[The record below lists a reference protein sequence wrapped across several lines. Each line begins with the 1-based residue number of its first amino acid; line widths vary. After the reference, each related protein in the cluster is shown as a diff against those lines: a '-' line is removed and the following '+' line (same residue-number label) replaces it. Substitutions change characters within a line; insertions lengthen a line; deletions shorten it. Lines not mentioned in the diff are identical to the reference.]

1 MRKRAQ
7 AEALLP
13 FPLALAC
20 LAAGAGAPADV
31 GAQLRPSYDYGQ
43 WVSPA
48 FEGWVEN
55 EDGTIDILFGYMNRN
70 WLEELHVP
78 VGPENRFLGSEADLG
93 QPTRFL
99 PRRNR
104 FVFKVRAP
112 EGLTED
118 DEIVWELTTRG
129 ETQRAYASIKPDFRL
144 DNVAIMSETGS
155 LGAGTSD
162 AETRANIPPSIRLEG
177 EAERTARV
185 GEPVELVAVVTDDGV
200 PERSERADGPPKD
213 ATPEELLA
221 RALRRPI
228 RVTVAK
234 SNALHFTWFPY
245 RGGGAVELDPPQ
257 VKPWEDTRPFQ
268 NSPWSPMWVAPVV
281 PEDGRWAAT
290 ATFFEP
296 GEYVLRGRA
305 DDGGL
310 YADVEVRV
318 RVEPPDVE

>member
-1 MRKRAQ
+1 MRKRAR
-7 AEALLP
+7 AGGLPP

-20 LAAGAGAPADV
+20 LAAGAGAPAEA
-31 GAQLRPSYDYGQ
+31 GAQLRPSYDHGQ

-48 FEGWVEN
+48 FEGWIEN
-55 EDGTIDILFGYMNRN
+55 GDGTIDILFGYMNRN

-78 VGPENRFLGSEADLG
+78 VGPENRFLGGEADLG

-104 FVFKVRAP
+104 FVFRVRAP
-112 EGLTED
+112 EGLAED

-129 ETQRAYASIKPDFRL
+129 ETQRAYASIKPDFKL

-200 PERSERADGPPKD
+200 PERSERADGPPED

-221 RALRRPI
+221 RALRPPI

-245 RGGGAVELDPPQ
+245 RGGGAVEVDPPQ

-268 NSPWSPMWVAPVV
+268 NSPWSPRWVAPAV
-281 PEDGRWAAT
+281 PEDGRWTAT
-290 ATFFEP
+290 ATFLEP

>member
-1 MRKRAQ
+1 MTARHQTGGRVAF
-7 AEALLP
+7 A
-13 FPLALAC
+13 LALAC
-20 LAAGAGAPADV
+20 LAAGGGAE
-31 GAQLRPSYDYGQ
+31 AQLRPSYDYGQ

-78 VGPENRFLGSEADLG
+78 VGPENRFLGGAEDLG

-112 EGLTED
+112 EGLAED

-129 ETQRAYASIKPDFRL
+129 ETQRAYASIKPDFKL

-162 AETRANIPPSIRLEG
+162 AETRANIPPAIHLEG
-177 EAERTARV
+177 EAERMARV
-185 GEPVELVAVVTDDGV
+185 GQPVELVAVVTDDGV
-200 PERSERADGPPKD
+200 PERSERANGPPED

-221 RALRRPI
+221 RALRRPVRI
-228 RVTVAK
+228 TVGK
-234 SNALHFTWFPY
+234 SNALHMTWFAY
-245 RGGGAVELDPPQ
+245 RGGGAVEIDPPQ

-268 NSPWSPMWVAPVV
+268 NSPWSPMWVAPAV
-281 PEDGRWAAT
+281 PEDGRWVAT
-290 ATFFEP
+290 ATFLEP

-318 RVEPPDVE
+318 RVAPPDVE

>member
-1 MRKRAQ
+1 MKHAIRRGGLVRVPLVF
-7 AEALLP
+7 LL
-13 FPLALAC
+13 LAVG
-20 LAAGAGAPADV
+20 AAGAR
-31 GAQLRPSYDYGQ
+31 AQLRPSYDHGQ

-78 VGPENRFLGSEADLG
+78 IGPENRFLGEKTDLG

-104 FVFKVRAP
+104 FVFRVRAP

-118 DEIVWELTTRG
+118 DELVWELATRG
-129 ETQRAYASIKPDFRL
+129 NTQRAYASIKPDFKL

-162 AETRANIPPSIRLEG
+162 AEIRANIPPSIRVEG
-177 EAERTARV
+177 EAERTVRV
-185 GEPVELVAVVTDDGV
+185 GEPLGLVAVVTDDGV
-200 PERSERADGPPKD
+200 PERSERADGPPED
-213 ATPEELLA
+213 VTPEELLA
-221 RALRRPI
+221 RAMRAPV

-234 SNALHFTWFPY
+234 TNALHMTWFPY
-245 RGGGAVELDPPQ
+245 RGGGSVEFAPPQ

-268 NSPWSPMWVAPVV
+268 NSPWSPMWVAPEE
-281 PEDGRWAAT
+281 PDDGRWVAT
-290 ATFFEP
+290 ATFLEP
-296 GEYVLRGRA
+296 GDYVLRGRA

-318 RVEPPDVE
+318 RVQPPDVE

>member
-1 MRKRAQ
+1 MRHAMRRRR
-7 AEALLP
+7 LVRV
-13 FPLALAC
+13 PLALLL
-20 LAAGAGAPADV
+20 LAAGGTGA
-31 GAQLRPSYDYGQ
+31 GAQLRPSYDHGQ

-78 VGPENRFLGSEADLG
+78 IGPENRFLGEAADLG

-104 FVFKVRAP
+104 FVFRVRAP

-118 DEIVWELTTRG
+118 DELVWELATRG
-129 ETQRAYASIKPDFRL
+129 KTQRAYASIRPDFKL

-162 AETRANIPPSIRLEG
+162 AATRENISPSIRLEG
-177 EAERTARV
+177 GAERTVRV
-185 GEPVELVAVVTDDGV
+185 GEPLGLVAVVTDDGV
-200 PERSERADGPPKD
+200 PERSERADGPAAD
-213 ATPEELLA
+213 ATPEERLA
-221 RALRRPI
+221 RAMRAPV

-234 SNALHFTWFPY
+234 TNALHMTWFPY
-245 RGGGAVELDPPQ
+245 RGRGSVEFEPAQ

-268 NSPWSPMWVAPVV
+268 NSPWSPMWVAPEE
-281 PEDGRWAAT
+281 PEDGRWVAT
-290 ATFFEP
+290 ATFLEP
-296 GEYVLRGRA
+296 GDYILRGRA

-310 YADVEVRV
+310 FTDVEVRV
-318 RVEPPDVE
+318 RVRPPDVQ

>member
-1 MRKRAQ
+1 MRKRARGGG
-7 AEALLP
+7 LLP
-13 FPLALAC
+13 FALGC
-20 LAAGAGAPADV
+20 LAAGAGVPTDV

-48 FEGWVEN
+48 FEGWIEN

-78 VGPENRFLGSEADLG
+78 VGPKNRFLGSKADLG

-104 FVFKVRAP
+104 FVFRVRAP

-129 ETQRAYASIKPDFRL
+129 ETQRAYASIKPDFKL

-185 GEPVELVAVVTDDGV
+185 GEPVELVAVVTDDGM
-200 PERSERADGPPKD
+200 PERSERADGPPED
-213 ATPEELLA
+213 ATPEELLD
-221 RALRRPI
+221 RALRRPV

-268 NSPWSPMWVAPVV
+268 NSPWSPMWVAPAVR
-281 PEDGRWAAT
+281 EDGRWAAT

-296 GEYVLRGRA
+296 GEYILRGRA

-318 RVEPPDVE
+318 LVEPPDVE